1 MKLVPVGVSARHIH
15 LSKEHVEVLYGSGYE
30 LTVFKPLS
38 QPAQFAAQEVV
49 TIEGSRG
56 KMDKVRVLGPARG
69 QTQLEISR
77 TDCYTLGVIAP
88 LRQSGNVEGTPGIR
102 LIGPAGS
109 ITLEQGVIVAARHIH
124 FHTADA
130 ARWGIGEKQMLK
142 VRMRGERPLVFEE
155 VFARVSDSFTTEM
168 HIDTDEANA
177 AGVKTRDKGEIMYMV
192 GDKDLQSM

>member
-1 MKLVPVGVSARHIH
+1 MKLVPLGVSARHIH
-15 LSKEHVEVLYGSGYE
+15 LSKEHVGVLYGTGYE

-49 TIEGSRG
+49 SIEGPRG

-77 TDCYTLGVIAP
+77 TDCFTLGVNAP
-88 LRQSGNVEGTPGIR
+88 LRQSGNIEGTPGIR

-130 ARWGIGEKQMLK
+130 ARWGIHDQQMLEVK
-142 VRMRGERPLVFEE
+142 MKGERPLIFGE
-155 VFARVSDSFTTEM
+155 VLARVSDFFATEM
-168 HIDTDEANA
+168 HLDTDEANA
-177 AGVKTRDKGEIMYMV
+177 AGVKTGDQGEIV
-192 GDKDLQSM
+192 

>member
-1 MKLVPVGVSARHIH
+1 MKLVPIGVSARHIH
-15 LSKEHVEVLYGSGYE
+15 LSKEHVEILYGPGYE

-38 QPAQFAAQEVV
+38 QPAQFAAHEVV
-49 TIEGSRG
+49 TIEGPRG

-77 TDCYTLGVIAP
+77 TDCYTLGVNAP
-88 LRQSGNVEGTPGIR
+88 LRQSGNLEGTPGIQ

-109 ITLEQGVIVAARHIH
+109 IALEQGVIVAARHIH

-130 ARWGIGEKQMLK
+130 SRWRIGDKQMLEVWIK
-142 VRMRGERPLVFEE
+142 GERPLVFEE
-155 VFARVSDSFTTEM
+155 VLARVSDFFATEM

-177 AGVKTRDKGEIMYMV
+177 AGVKTGDQGEIM
-192 GDKDLQSM
+192 